1 MKAQRSFYLPS
12 STILALVVAASFI
25 LVSARA
31 IAANL
36 PTGFTEVQVGS
47 NLSGSPTAMAFAPDG
62 RLFVCQQG
70 GQLRVIKN
78 GALLSTPFV
87 SLTVDSSGERGLP
100 GIAFDPTFATNHYLY
115 VYYTVAT
122 SPIHNRVSR
131 FTAAGDIAAP
141 GSQVVILELNNI
153 SSATNHNG
161 GAIHFGPDG
170 KLYIAVG
177 ENANGANSQTLSNL
191 LGKILRI
198 NADGSIPTGN
208 PFYNIA
214 AGNNRAIWALG
225 LRNPFTF
232 AFEPGTGRMFINDVG
247 QSTWEEIDLGVAG
260 SNYGWPITEGPT
272 TDPRFRGPITAYQH
286 DGSVCAITGGTFY
299 DPTTTQFPSD

>member
-1 MKAQRSFYLPS
+1 MKSQRSFYLRPS
-12 STILALVVAASFI
+12 GLKSILALVIAASLAF
-25 LVSARA
+25 VSSRA
-31 IAANL
+31 TAATL
-36 PTGFTEVQVGS
+36 PPGFTETQFGS

-70 GQLRVIKN
+70 GELRVIKN
-78 GALLSTPFV
+78 GSLLGTPFV
-87 SLTVDSSGERGLP
+87 TLTVDSSGERGLL
-100 GIAFDPTFATNHYLY
+100 GIAFDPNFATNHYLY

-141 GSQVVILELNNI
+141 GSQVVILVLNNI

-161 GAIHFGPDG
+161 AAIHFGQYG

-198 NADGSIPTGN
+198 NADGSIPT
-208 PFYNIA
+208 A
-214 AGNNRAIWALG
+214 
-225 LRNPFTF
+225 T
-232 AFEPGTGRMFINDVG
+232 
-247 QSTWEEIDLGVAG
+247 
-260 SNYGWPITEGPT
+260 
-272 TDPRFRGPITAYQH
+272 
-286 DGSVCAITGGTFY
+286 
-299 DPTTTQFPSD
+299 